1 MSSGFVEKTKTK
13 KQAKQGGG
21 WVGGT
26 GLTQSGGGEERSWP
40 GVTKSGPSCMSAGG

>member
-1 MSSGFVEKTKTK
+1 MSSGFVEKTKTSK
-13 KQAKQGGG
+13 TRRWMG
-21 WVGGT
+21 GGT